1 MGDRK
6 YYILMSF
13 FIKPCVSREPQMAIW
28 PIQINSFSNNSKA
41 SLNTPLD
48 TLDSPGYDVKLI
60 RCCPEYDVKLIW
72 RQQRMI
78 FCE

>member
-1 MGDRK
+1 MCGEASYREKRLTLAERGKNDVLK
-6 YYILMSF
+6 INDDDDDELYISIL
-13 FIKPCVSREPQMAIW
+13 
-28 PIQINSFSNNSKA
+28 PIQLNSC
-41 SLNTPLD
+41 
-48 TLDSPGYDVKLI
+48 PGYDVKLI